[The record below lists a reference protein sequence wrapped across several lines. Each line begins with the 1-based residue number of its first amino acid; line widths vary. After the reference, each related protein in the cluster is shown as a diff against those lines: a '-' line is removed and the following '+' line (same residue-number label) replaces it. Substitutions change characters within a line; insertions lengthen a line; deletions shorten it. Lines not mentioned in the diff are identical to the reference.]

1 MLVEVAMLMKFK
13 VFCGRRRFGGG
24 HAERSNGA
32 MPVRRASCIITAEVS
47 PAEALGRDL
56 AQSNADEA

>member
-1 MLVEVAMLMKFK
+1 MKFK

-24 HAERSNGA
+24 HVERSNGA
-32 MPVRRASCIITAEVS
+32 MLVRRASCIITAS
-47 PAEALGRDL
+47 TNRCRRRGIRLHEALGRDL